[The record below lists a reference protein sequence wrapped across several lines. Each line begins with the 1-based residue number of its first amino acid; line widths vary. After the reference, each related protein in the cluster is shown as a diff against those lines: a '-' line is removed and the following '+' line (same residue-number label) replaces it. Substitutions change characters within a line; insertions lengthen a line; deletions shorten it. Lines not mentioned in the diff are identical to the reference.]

1 MENNQKDSTLKTI
14 ERTATGLITSGI
26 DLEEIREA
34 FRVVDSKLE
43 AIKEEQ
49 YKHAVNWARNMA
61 KNGEREE
68 FIEELTRVNRSEFID
83 YIDLEARKKLQEK
96 YGYSGPVVLP
106 PSVVIKKRSNR
117 KTAKDKL
124 EAELAYDK
132 LVEIFESS
140 K

>member
-1 MENNQKDSTLKTI
+1 MNHNVENKQKDLALKTI
-14 ERTATGLITSGI
+14 ERTATGLIASEI

-49 YKHAVNWARNMA
+49 YKHAVNWARIMA

-68 FIEELTRVNRSEFID
+68 FIEKLTGVNRSEFIE

-96 YGYSGPVVLP
+96 YGYSGPVVP
-106 PSVVIKKRSNR
+106 PPMVIWKRSNG
-117 KTAKDKL
+117 KTAK
-124 EAELAYDK
+124 
-132 LVEIFESS
+132 ES
-140 K
+140 